1 MTMVMIPIVII
12 MTISLTELSQQTAK
26 KCHRSCVFA
35 AACTV
40 SLSSFLGFA
49 LREVIS
55 VHLGILSQTLEL
67 RMGGATCRNTPAA
80 LHCLWDTSQGIRVGE
95 ECANEETPS

>member
-1 MTMVMIPIVII
+1 MVMIPIVII
-12 MTISLTELSQQTAK
+12 MTISLTELSQQTAKK

-55 VHLGILSQTLEL
+55 VRFGILSQTLEL
-67 RMGGATCRNTPAA
+67 HVGGRYM
-80 LHCLWDTSQGIRVGE
+80 L
-95 ECANEETPS
+95 